1 MKIIKTYLFR
11 AKTVLELYWK
21 DKSMCNEIKISVHT
35 CHA

>member
-11 AKTVLELYWK
+11 TKTVLELYWK
-21 DKSMCNEIKISVHT
+21 DKSMYNEIIISVHT

>member
-1 MKIIKTYLFR
+1 MKIIKTYLFD

-21 DKSMCNEIKISVHT
+21 DKSMHNEIKISVHT

>member
-11 AKTVLELYWK
+11 DKIVLELYWK
-21 DKSMCNEIKISVHT
+21 DKSMYNEIKISMHT